1 MALPAGRKGVLPSE
15 LTPEGK
21 IKNSGSQYV
30 LPIANASTLGGVKA
44 VPKTEAM
51 TQEVGVDS
59 DGKLYVE
66 PAQGGG
72 VEVGSATLASGLT
85 GYVNY
90 IKTDELCIVMG
101 EVKGL
106 SASAYSM
113 VDLCTGLPCDF
124 QTQVLSP
131 LILGSNGG
139 NSNDRSAAE
148 LVIGSAGAK
157 LSARK
162 TSLVAGTIYTF
173 MGVYLCGEV
182 ESSVLTLTDC
192 TQSSRLTKV
201 VSDNYVLIYGNF
213 EPSNFTAGTP
223 LVISTGLPEIEEN
236 ILTAFIADDQTNYNY
251 HDLYVDGTDLKINM
265 QNTSYKR
272 MDGALIYKI
281 DKGGE

>member
-72 VEVGSATLASGLT
+72 VEIGSATLASGLT

-90 IKTDELCIVMG
+90 LKTDELCIVTG

-106 SASAYSM
+106 AANAYTM
-113 VDLCTGLPCDF
+113 ANLCTGLPCDF
-124 QTQVLSP
+124 QTEVLSP
-131 LILGSNGG
+131 LILGNNGG
-139 NSNDRSAAE
+139 NSADRSAGE
-148 LVIGSAGAK
+148 LVISSAGAK
-157 LSARK
+157 LSVRNTA
-162 TSLVAGTIYTF
+162 LLANYVYTF

-182 ESSVLTLTDC
+182 ESSALTLIEC
-192 TQSSRLTKV
+192 TQESWINKV
-201 VSDNYVLIYGNF
+201 VSDNYVLIFGNF
-213 EPSNFTAGTP
+213 QPVNYSAGTP
-223 LVISTGLPEIEEN
+223 KVISAGLPEIEEN
-236 ILTAFIADDQTNYNY
+236 ILTAFISDGQTNYNY
-251 HDLYVDGTDLKINM
+251 HNLYVDGTDLKINM
-265 QNTSYKR
+265 QNTSSTR